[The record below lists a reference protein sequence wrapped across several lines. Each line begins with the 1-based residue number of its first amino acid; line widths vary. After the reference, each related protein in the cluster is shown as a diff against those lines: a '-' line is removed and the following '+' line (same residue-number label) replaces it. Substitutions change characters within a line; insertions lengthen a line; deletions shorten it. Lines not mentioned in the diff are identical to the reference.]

1 MNNETPK
8 TEIASAVSQNE
19 IIVSENVSPDQNN
32 ISKKPFL
39 RLKSIPITR
48 LIGSIFCLFII
59 FCGIYTIIN
68 PFIPLNDE
76 QKDKI
81 LSIRKQIDTIE
92 PSDENIANDKIYAH
106 LLETT
111 KNNYDE
117 LSSDEKAL
125 VKNSHT
131 LEIKLNDFE
140 VAKAKALNETIKS
153 NNSLSA
159 KDLDT
164 WLSYRKSYDEISD
177 KNKSVVTDSEK
188 IEKSIETIKNQIAAD
203 CVKAID
209 NLPNFTNADNATSE
223 NYKKI
228 ENINVSL
235 SKLEDEEKSKVTNY
249 NKLNQASTNFI
260 SSEEKLVANII
271 KQIDNLPDFTNED
284 NIDKEKK
291 KALDNIK
298 SKYNSLRADA
308 QKRVT
313 NYSKLTKAEDDY
325 TSTVA
330 KVTADK
336 LVEEL
341 KEKQKNYIDGNG
353 WAYVVEEARSSWKN
367 NTFHIKGIIRNDS
380 GQNARY
386 ASLSFNIYDSNKNL
400 IGSAYDN
407 VSNWRNGTTW
417 AYDATFYAGSYSDM
431 VYYETRPTSFDAYK

>member
-8 TEIASAVSQNE
+8 TEIASQVSQNE
-19 IIVSENVSPDQNN
+19 IIVSENISPDKDND
-32 ISKKPFL
+32 SKNPFL
-39 RLKSIPITR
+39 RLKSIPKIR
-48 LIGSIFCLFII
+48 LVGSIICLLII
-59 FCGIYTIIN
+59 ICGIYTIIN
-68 PFIPLNDE
+68 PFIPLNDN
-76 QKDKI
+76 QKEKI

-92 PSDENIANDKIYAH
+92 PSDENIAIDVIYARQ
-106 LLETT
+106 LEIT
-111 KNNYDE
+111 KKDYDE
-117 LSSDEKAL
+117 LSADEKAL

-131 LEIKLNDFE
+131 LEVKINDFE
-140 VAKAKALNETIKS
+140 VAKAKELNETIKS
-153 NNSLSA
+153 NNSLAA

-164 WLSYRKSYDEISD
+164 WLSYRKSYEEISD
-177 KNKSVVTDSEK
+177 KNKSVVTECDK
-188 IEKSIETIKNQIAAD
+188 IELSIETIKNQIAAE

-249 NKLNQASTNFI
+249 DKLKQASTNFI

-271 KQIDNLPDFTNED
+271 KQIDNLPDFTDED

-291 KALDNIK
+291 KTLDDIK
-298 SKYNSLRADA
+298 SKYNSLREEA

-313 NYSKLTKAEDDY
+313 NYSKLTKAENDY

-330 KVTADK
+330 KVAADK

-353 WAYVVEEARSSWKN
+353 WAYVVEEAQSSWKY

-417 AYDATFYAGSYSDM
+417 AYDATFYAGSYSGKI
-431 VYYETRPTSFDAYK
+431 YYETRPSSFDAYK